1 MSSRPA
7 DAIRAI
13 TFDVGDTLI
22 RATPSV
28 GHIYSRVC
36 ARYGVSLDVERCNRI
51 FEQAWKAR
59 SVTGTPERDR
69 FSSAERG
76 EEGYWEDLVQDVMGS
91 CGLAPGAIPPIS
103 AFREAF
109 ASPESWVVFDEVDAA
124 LSGLAKLGYD
134 LAVVS
139 NWDSHL
145 PRLLGRL
152 DLGRHFRRVF
162 VSAIEGVEKPHARFF
177 ALASA
182 GLETAPEEI
191 LHVGDRLREDYEG
204 AREAGLAALWLDRHG
219 HEREAGSRVEPAHVI
234 RSLSEVASWLGNG
247 VPPAQTV
254 EGRRNP

>member
-36 ARYGVSLDVERCNRI
+36 ARHGLSLDVERCNRV
-51 FEQAWKAR
+51 FEQTWKAR
-59 SVTGTPERDR
+59 SVTGAPDRDR
-69 FSSAERG
+69 FTSAERG
-76 EEGYWEDLVQDVMGS
+76 EEGYWEDLVQDVMTA
-91 CGLAPGAIPPIS
+91 CGVAPGAIPPIG

-109 ASPESWVVFDEVDAA
+109 ASPESWVVFDDVDAA

-145 PRLLGRL
+145 PRLLDRL
-152 DLGRHFRRVF
+152 NLERHFRRVF

-182 GLETAPEEI
+182 GLEAAPGEI

-219 HEREAGSRVEPAHVI
+219 HESEAGSRVEPSHVI
-234 RSLSEVASWLGNG
+234 RSLSEVATWLGNG
-247 VPPAQTV
+247 AAT
-254 EGRRNP
+254 GRSVGTLGEP